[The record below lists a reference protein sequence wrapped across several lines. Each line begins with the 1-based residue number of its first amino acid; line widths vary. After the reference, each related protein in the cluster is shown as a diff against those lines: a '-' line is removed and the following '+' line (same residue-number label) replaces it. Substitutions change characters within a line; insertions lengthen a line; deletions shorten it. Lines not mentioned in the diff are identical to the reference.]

1 MIDGVY
7 QKPQR
12 HETTHNPKEK
22 CLYVMN
28 TSFKDG
34 YPFLKE
40 LFAVEIEKTKIKLIK
55 LKYLGQAISDLSKM
69 IKKCLRQIA

>member
-1 MIDGVY
+1 MEYIRNHKDMKLLTA
-7 QKPQR
+7 QKKNAQ
-12 HETTHNPKEK
+12 
-22 CLYVMN
+22 YVMN

-55 LKYLGQAISDLSKM
+55 LKYLG
-69 IKKCLRQIA
+69 

>member
-1 MIDGVY
+1 MKLLTA
-7 QKPQR
+7 QKKNAQ
-12 HETTHNPKEK
+12 
-22 CLYVMN
+22 YVMN

-55 LKYLGQAISDLSKM
+55 LKYLG
-69 IKKCLRQIA
+69 